1 MPVMIIISRRLAV
14 LLVALLIALSASAQ
28 ERNAVVL
35 ISVDGFKP
43 DYFERTDTPH
53 FDRLIQDGVLA
64 DYLIP
69 VFPTLTF
76 TNHYSI
82 VTGLYPENHGILS
95 NTMYDPEWDVTFSL
109 GNREELV
116 KGRWYEGEPLWVTAE
131 NQGVRTASMFWV
143 GSEAEISGVRPT
155 RWNDYDSRLSHEQRI
170 DSVITWLSLEDE
182 TRPDF
187 ITLYFSR
194 IDSEGH
200 RHGPDSEEVT
210 RAIADM
216 DADFGYFISELERT
230 GLWDST
236 NLIIVSDH
244 GMAAPS
250 EEKVIFLD
258 EIIDLDDVRVV
269 GWGPV
274 SMIRPAEGKRETVY
288 NLLKEAE
295 DNYRVYYSEE
305 LPEAYRIGNHRR
317 TPEIIMVAD
326 LPWTITSRSVFE
338 RRGVLTGAHGW
349 DHREPEM
356 RTIFLARGPDFHEGK
371 RVGPFGLIHIYE
383 MICHLLDLEPAPNDG
398 SLREV
403 QHIIRK

>member
-1 MPVMIIISRRLAV
+1 MIKATLSWMI
-14 LLVALLIALSASAQ
+14 LLVMLATMTASLPAQ
-28 ERNAVVL
+28 DRNAVVL
-35 ISVDGFKP
+35 ISIDGFRP
-43 DYFERTDTPH
+43 DYFERTETPN
-53 FDRLIQDGVLA
+53 FDQLIQKGVKA

-131 NQGVRTASMFWV
+131 KQGVRTASMFWV
-143 GSEAEISGVRPT
+143 GSEAEIAGVRPT
-155 RWNDYDSRLSHEQRI
+155 RWNDYDGRLPHEQRI

-182 TRPDF
+182 TRPHF

-194 IDSEGH
+194 LDSQGH
-200 RHGPDSEEVT
+200 RHGPESEEVT
-210 RAIADM
+210 LAIADM
-216 DADFGYFISELERT
+216 DRDIGYLIDELERT
-230 GLWDST
+230 GLREST

-250 EEKVIFLD
+250 DDKVIFLD

-274 SMIRPAEGKRETVY
+274 AMIRPEEGKRESVY

-295 DNYRVYYSEE
+295 DSYRVYYRDE

-326 LPWTITSRSVFE
+326 LPWSITSRSHFE
-338 RRGVLTGAHGW
+338 RRGLLAGNHGW

-356 RTIFLARGPDFHEGK
+356 RTIFLAQGPDFHEGK
-371 RVGPFGLIHIYE
+371 KVGPFELVHIYE
-383 MICHLLDLEPAPNDG
+383 LICHILDLEPASNDG
-398 SLREV
+398 SLKEVEHLIRE
-403 QHIIRK
+403 